1 MDLEELKMPK
11 QTGLKF
17 VLAAKE
23 IVKNAVKVKE
33 EKEFSLSFRY
43 RGFYGIVDF
52 SDMLPLISVH
62 ISKKLKDKI
71 SDEDRKLISVV
82 NSTAP
87 YNKNVNPAL
96 LEFDFG
102 RNSCVSGTVI
112 FLEGGFD
119 EEIFLKSVN
128 QCCEKLQEFLEQKE
142 QSV

>member
-1 MDLEELKMPK
+1 MDFEELKMPK
-11 QTGLKF
+11 QTGQNF

-33 EKEFSLSFRY
+33 EKDFSLSFCY
-43 RGFYGIVDF
+43 RGFHGIVEF

-62 ISKKLKDKI
+62 TSRKLKDKI
-71 SDEDRKLISVV
+71 TDEDKKLISVV

-87 YNKNVNPAL
+87 YNKNANPAL

-119 EEIFLKSVN
+119 EEIFLRSVI
-128 QCCEKLQEFLEQKE
+128 QCCDKLQAFLDQKE
-142 QSV
+142 

>member
-1 MDLEELKMPK
+1 MDLEEFKMPK
-11 QTGLKF
+11 ATGAKF
-17 VLAAKE
+17 AVAAKE
-23 IVKNAVKVKE
+23 IVRNAVTVKE
-33 EKEFSLSFRY
+33 EKDFSLSFRY
-43 RGFYGIVDF
+43 RGFHGIVEF

-87 YNKNVNPAL
+87 YNKNLNPAL

-102 RNSCVSGTVI
+102 RNSCVSGTVV

-128 QCCEKLQEFLEQKE
+128 QCCDKLQAFLEQKE